1 MEAGADIQ
9 QSGETVVS
17 ESEAQHIT
25 LAQVNFYQH
34 FKCNHTHICVA
45 SLQHCIV

>member
-1 MEAGADIQ
+1 MEAGADTQ

-25 LAQVNFYQH
+25 LTQVNINQH
-34 FKCNHTHICVA
+34 FERPP
-45 SLQHCIV
+45 